1 MKENSI
7 MTKAQM
13 KAAARQESRGAKMN
27 NLNNFVEGLGD
38 FGKEKIDKNMI
49 AYLASLGL
57 FGTLPTKKAMDG
69 KLNTKKK

>member
-13 KAAARQESRGAKMN
+13 KAYARQESRGAKMN
-27 NLNNFVEGLGD
+27 NLNTFVEGLGD
-38 FGKEKIDKNMI
+38 IGKEKDQKAIINWMI
-49 AYLASLGL
+49 EKGL
-57 FGTLPTKKAMDG
+57 FGTVKAYGG